1 MASSSFRLR
10 PAILLFGDSITQH
23 AFGVNGEVGWGSLLA
38 SSYARRADVLERGYF
53 GYSTA
58 HALDILP
65 RVFGEKA
72 SASSKQEILF
82 CTVLFGSNDAV
93 LPGTTGQH
101 VPVEQY
107 GENIA
112 KIVAGIRER
121 VLGESPTREFPII
134 LLTPPPV
141 DEVAWKTFKHLPT
154 SNRTNQRAR
163 MYGDRVKQVAKDLH
177 CPVIDTWELLEGN
190 SDERSKYLA
199 DGLHLQEN
207 GNRLIY
213 QAVMDLI
220 RNQYPK
226 LAPMADDD
234 GEGKYGSSGIPV
246 EEKLWGELC

>member
-1 MASSSFRLR
+1 MASSSFHLR
-10 PAILLFGDSITQH
+10 PAILLFGDSITQQ
-23 AFGVNGEVGWGSLLA
+23 AFGVNGKVGWGSLLA

-65 RVFGEKA
+65 RVFGEKG
-72 SASSKQEILF
+72 SPSSKQEILF

-93 LPGTTGQH
+93 FPGTTGQH
-101 VPVEQY
+101 VPVKQY

-112 KIVAGIRER
+112 SIVAGIRER
-121 VLGESPTREFPII
+121 VESSAVEEFPII

-141 DEVAWKTFKHLPT
+141 DEVAWKTFKNLTT

-163 MYGDRVKQVAKDLH
+163 IYGDQVKQVASDLH

-190 SDERSKYLA
+190 SEERSKYLT
-199 DGLHLQEN
+199 DGLHLKEN
-207 GNRLIY
+207 GNRLVY
-213 QAVMDLI
+213 QAVMDLV
-220 RNQYPK
+220 RNQYPH

-246 EEKLWGELC
+246 EENLWGELC